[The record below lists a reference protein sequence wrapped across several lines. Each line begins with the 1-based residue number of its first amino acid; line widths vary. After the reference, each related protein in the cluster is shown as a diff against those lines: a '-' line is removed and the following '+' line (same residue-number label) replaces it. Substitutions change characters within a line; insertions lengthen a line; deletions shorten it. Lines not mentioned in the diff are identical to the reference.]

1 MCVLWT
7 FKLQPTFP
15 GHEGVRRYSVNFQI
29 RLMVILIYLSTLSST
44 GCCSSSVAC
53 LPYLGHQQW
62 GRSLPTPALWPPQP
76 VGRQDQEVV
85 KGCQGCR
92 WLKRICCYW
101 YTHHTHIHRKS
112 SHSGTLTADL
122 LVTNNTML
130 SSWRSES
137 LTCLLLQTGWVLSAL
152 CGRSTDRDKARQDSV
167 ILRNNTNTDVRSQG
181 TSRTQRERGWSLTWP
196 IWGSSHSYEKIV
208 LKWNMWFWG
217 KCSFYSYFEV
227 FVKNCL
233 FFLSLSLFV
242 SLLWSHVGGSC
253 RKRVSFFT
261 SLKASTPKN
270 HTKELAATKGDCHI
284 MSHFFS
290 DKLNLTK
297 KGSTFFSSCLREVMI
312 AVVMLLENISDE
324 TQFGIFPVRMDWQND
339 LKGCF
344 YIHDCWGGN

>member
-29 RLMVILIYLSTLSST
+29 RLIVILIYLSTLSST

-181 TSRTQRERGWSLTWP
+181 TSRT
-196 IWGSSHSYEKIV
+196 
-208 LKWNMWFWG
+208 
-217 KCSFYSYFEV
+217 
-227 FVKNCL
+227 
-233 FFLSLSLFV
+233 
-242 SLLWSHVGGSC
+242 
-253 RKRVSFFT
+253 
-261 SLKASTPKN
+261 
-270 HTKELAATKGDCHI
+270 
-284 MSHFFS
+284 
-290 DKLNLTK
+290 
-297 KGSTFFSSCLREVMI
+297 
-312 AVVMLLENISDE
+312 
-324 TQFGIFPVRMDWQND
+324 
-339 LKGCF
+339 
-344 YIHDCWGGN
+344 

>member
-1 MCVLWT
+1 MWRVCRTLVISSGGAASRHQLFGLHSQLKGRIRKWWR
-7 FKLQPTFP
+7 
-15 GHEGVRRYSVNFQI
+15 GVRAVGGWR
-29 RLMVILIYLSTLSST
+29 
-44 GCCSSSVAC
+44 GSVATDI
-53 LPYLGHQQW
+53 H
-62 GRSLPTPALWPPQP
+62 
-76 VGRQDQEVV
+76 
-85 KGCQGCR
+85 
-92 WLKRICCYW
+92 I
-101 YTHHTHIHRKS
+101 THTHRKS
-112 SHSGTLTADL
+112 SYSGTLTADL
-122 LVTNNTML
+122 SVTNNTML

-181 TSRTQRERGWSLTWP
+181 TSRTQREGGWSLTWP

-284 MSHFFS
+284 MSHFF
-290 DKLNLTK
+290 
-297 KGSTFFSSCLREVMI
+297 F
-312 AVVMLLENISDE
+312 
-324 TQFGIFPVRMDWQND
+324 W
-339 LKGCF
+339 
-344 YIHDCWGGN
+344 